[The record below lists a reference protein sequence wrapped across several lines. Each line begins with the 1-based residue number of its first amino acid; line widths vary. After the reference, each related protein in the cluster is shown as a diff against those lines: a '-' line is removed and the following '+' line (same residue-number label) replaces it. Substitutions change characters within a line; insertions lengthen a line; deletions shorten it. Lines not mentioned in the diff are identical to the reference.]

1 MEKRDIESQTTRDVS
16 VAETEN
22 ILVWS
27 FYHSQGNPLLQEHIL
42 TYIAHKHPNWHFC
55 RSAEIDSQR
64 LAAKMRAGARFAQPA
79 HKHRTA
85 TYSSESLAANAKMYL
100 TKLTNPEKS
109 VSILKIASEILS
121 TDEQRAAERDVS
133 FFIDYVLTGKKV
145 PGPYVFADIYSNI
158 RRALQNKEVR
168 ANFIAETSFYRFEFR
183 DLVVDKMKEV
193 FGDS

>member
-1 MEKRDIESQTTRDVS
+1 
-16 VAETEN
+16 
-22 ILVWS
+22 
-27 FYHSQGNPLLQEHIL
+27 
-42 TYIAHKHPNWHFC
+42 
-55 RSAEIDSQR
+55 
-64 LAAKMRAGARFAQPA
+64 
-79 HKHRTA
+79 
-85 TYSSESLAANAKMYL
+85 
-100 TKLTNPEKS
+100 